1 MRMGRGPFQPHGAP
15 FFAGTPNPPPPWGA
29 VADLLGLGTAAPAF
43 AAILPTAVEA
53 SKGMRM
59 RGGWEADGRRVGGGQ
74 AAYGKRIGEGSEEEE
89 SWVEIDR

>member
-1 MRMGRGPFQPHGAP
+1 M
-15 FFAGTPNPPPPWGA
+15 
-29 VADLLGLGTAAPAF
+29 ADLLGLGTAAPAF

-74 AAYGKRIGEGSEEEE
+74 AAYGKRIGEGSEEAG
-89 SWVEIDR
+89 SWVGGKWEVGGKPDVGIRL